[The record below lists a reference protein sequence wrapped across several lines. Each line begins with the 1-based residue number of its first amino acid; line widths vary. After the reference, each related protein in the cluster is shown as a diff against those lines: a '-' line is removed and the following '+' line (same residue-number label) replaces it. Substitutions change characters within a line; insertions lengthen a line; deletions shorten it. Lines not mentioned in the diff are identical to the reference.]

1 MTNKKSTLLVC
12 WFKEHQ
18 WDHLKQIVSDSE
30 NLGETYADWK
40 KGAEQQISLFRKQ
53 QGTVV
58 KMSADSEKMLQWAKE
73 NNIELSSA
81 NLSQYAF
88 HLFEDKYPTMVVCWY
103 KKEQWDHLKEIVS
116 DPKKLGDTYEEWEK
130 KAEQDINMFRN
141 KGQRVK
147 KIPIDTEQ
155 MQQWANQ
162 NNLSLDSSNLSDYA
176 EYLFEKDYRPKT
188 QKAKKKKQ
196 AKKKKR
202 IKNKYGNNFYN
213 I

>member
-1 MTNKKSTLLVC
+1 MTSKRSTLLVC
-12 WFKEHQ
+12 WFKEQQ
-18 WDHLKQIVSDSE
+18 WDHLKEIVSDSE
-30 NLGETYADWK
+30 SLGETYADWK

-58 KMSADSEKMLQWAKE
+58 KMRADSEKMLQWSKE
-73 NNIELSSA
+73 NNIELTSE

-103 KKEQWDHLKEIVS
+103 KKEQWDHLKEIVF
-116 DPKKLGDTYEEWEK
+116 DPKKLGDTYEEWKKEAEK
-130 KAEQDINMFRN
+130 DINIFRS

-155 MQQWANQ
+155 MQQWAKE

-176 EYLFEKDYRPKT
+176 AHLFEKNHKPKM
-188 QKAKKKKQ
+188 QKPKKKKQ
-196 AKKKKR
+196 TN
-202 IKNKYGNNFYN
+202 NKYGNNFY
-213 I
+213 

>member
-1 MTNKKSTLLVC
+1 MTSKRSTLLVC
-12 WFKEHQ
+12 WFKEQQ
-18 WDHLKQIVSDSE
+18 WDHLKEIVSDSE
-30 NLGETYADWK
+30 SLGETYADWK

-58 KMSADSEKMLQWAKE
+58 KMRADSEKMLQWSKE
-73 NNIELSSA
+73 NNIELTSE

-116 DPKKLGDTYEEWEK
+116 DPKKLGDTYEEWKKEAEK
-130 KAEQDINMFRN
+130 DINIFRS

-155 MQQWANQ
+155 MQQWAKEII
-162 NNLSLDSSNLSDYA
+162 YH
-176 EYLFEKDYRPKT
+176 
-188 QKAKKKKQ
+188 
-196 AKKKKR
+196 
-202 IKNKYGNNFYN
+202 
-213 I
+213 